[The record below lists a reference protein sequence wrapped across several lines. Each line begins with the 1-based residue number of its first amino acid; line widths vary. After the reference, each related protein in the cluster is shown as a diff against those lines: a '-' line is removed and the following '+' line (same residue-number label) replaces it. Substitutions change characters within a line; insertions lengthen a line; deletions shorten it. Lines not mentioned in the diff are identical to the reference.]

1 MARKGIEEMISEIE
15 IFIDN
20 CKYQPLSSS
29 KIIVPKEDLEQ
40 MVGELKL
47 KLPNEIERCKKIM
60 RNKEAILADAR
71 ARADSIITESVAEAN
86 RLVDQS
92 QIVELA
98 NIRANEI
105 TDMARSQAEQI
116 IAEANADAKE
126 VRAGSMYYSKDK
138 LSEISQYINATL
150 QAERTNY
157 ENLIKSLEDNASRVA
172 DNMAELDSSLAQ
184 INGAPDIS
192 QQPAGDSAFDSQ
204 DDYNVY
210 GKTEYSS
217 DDKGD
222 YDDEDED
229 GDYYDYDDEGEDE
242 DDDDEFLDD

>member
-15 IFIDN
+15 IFINN

-47 KLPNEIERCKKIM
+47 KLPSEIERCKKIM

-86 RLVDQS
+86 RLVEQS

-98 NIRANEI
+98 NERAQQI
-105 TDMARSQAEQI
+105 LDMARSQAEQI
-116 IAEANADAKE
+116 VAEADADAKE
-126 VRAGSMYYSKDK
+126 VRSGSMYYSKDK
-138 LSEISQYINATL
+138 LAEISSYIEATL
-150 QAERTNY
+150 QAERANY
-157 ENLIKSLEDNASRVA
+157 ENLIKSLEENSLLVA
-172 DNMAELDSSLAQ
+172 DNIAELDSSIAQ
-184 INGAPDIS
+184 INGMP
-192 QQPAGDSAFDSQ
+192 QPAQPEQSDSAFGD

-210 GKTEYSS
+210 GR
-217 DDKGD
+217 DDDD
-222 YDDEDED
+222 YDDYGDDEYDDEYYEDGDDYEDED
-229 GDYYDYDDEGEDE
+229 V
-242 DDDDEFLDD
+242 DDDDYLD

>member
-86 RLVDQS
+86 RLVEQS

-98 NIRANEI
+98 NQRAQEI
-105 TDMARSQAEQI
+105 TDLARSQAEQI
-116 IAEANADAKE
+116 VAEANADAQE
-126 VRAGSMYYSKDK
+126 VRVGSMYYSKEK

-150 QAERTNY
+150 QAERANY
-157 ENLIKSLEDNASRVA
+157 ENLIKSLEENSLLVS
-172 DNMAELDSSLAQ
+172 DNMAELDAS
-184 INGAPDIS
+184 IS
-192 QQPAGDSAFDSQ
+192 QISGVPQQMQPDAGDSAFADDA

-210 GKTEYSS
+210 GKTEYA
-217 DDKGD
+217 DDE
-222 YDDEDED
+222 YDDEE
-229 GDYYDYDDEGEDE
+229 YDDEYDDEEYDDEEDE
-242 DDDDEFLDD
+242 YLD

>member
-116 IAEANADAKE
+116 IAEANAE

-138 LSEISQYINATL
+138 LTEISQYINATL
-150 QAERTNY
+150 QAERANY
-157 ENLIKSLEDNASRVA
+157 ENLIKSLEDNAARVT
-172 DNMAELDSSLAQ
+172 DNMAELDSSIAQ
-184 INGAPDIS
+184 INGVPE
-192 QQPAGDSAFDSQ
+192 QVQPSADDSAFAD
-204 DDYNVY
+204 DDNTDYNVY

-217 DDKGD
+217 DDSD
-222 YDDEDED
+222 DEDYDDEDYDDEYDDEDED
-229 GDYYDYDDEGEDE
+229 DE
-242 DDDDEFLDD
+242 EFLDE

>member
-20 CKYQPLSSS
+20 CKFQPLSSS
-29 KIIVPKEDLEQ
+29 KIIVPKEDLMQ

-47 KLPNEIERCKKIM
+47 KMPNEIERCKKIM

-92 QIVELA
+92 QIVEQA
-98 NIRANEI
+98 NLRANEI

-116 IAEANADAKE
+116 IAEANEDAKE

-138 LSEISQYINATL
+138 LAEISQYINATL
-150 QAERTNY
+150 QAERANY
-157 ENLIKSLEDNASRVA
+157 ENLIKSLEENAARVS
-172 DNMAELDSSLAQ
+172 DNMAELDTS
-184 INGAPDIS
+184 INMMNGVPEQTS
-192 QQPAGDSAFDSQ
+192 QADSAFESEEDN
-204 DDYNVY
+204 YNVY
-210 GKTEYSS
+210 GKTEYTKK
-217 DDKGD
+217 DDE
-222 YDDEDED
+222 YDDGYDYEYEEDE
-229 GDYYDYDDEGEDE
+229 YDEE
-242 DDDDEFLDD
+242 DDDDEEYLDE

>member
-126 VRAGSMYYSKDK
+126 VRQKQSSPPDVPSGKPRAMMARGFLPQTNQRGPPIKKGALTERRLYAGRSKPKNCCPLHTGSKAVGKGSGFCFSKDTGGCEETPPKGSYPTGPPECKKADEPLRRQK
-138 LSEISQYINATL
+138 LHAL
-150 QAERTNY
+150 CG
-157 ENLIKSLEDNASRVA
+157 
-172 DNMAELDSSLAQ
+172 SS
-184 INGAPDIS
+184 
-192 QQPAGDSAFDSQ
+192 
-204 DDYNVY
+204 
-210 GKTEYSS
+210 
-217 DDKGD
+217 KG
-222 YDDEDED
+222 
-229 GDYYDYDDEGEDE
+229 
-242 DDDDEFLDD
+242 F

>member
-86 RLVDQS
+86 RLVEQS

-98 NIRANEI
+98 NQRAQEI
-105 TDMARSQAEQI
+105 TDLARSQAEQI
-116 IAEANADAKE
+116 VAEANADAQE
-126 VRAGSMYYSKDK
+126 IRIGSMYYSKDK
-138 LSEISQYINATL
+138 LSEISRYINATL
-150 QAERTNY
+150 QAERANY
-157 ENLIKSLEDNASRVA
+157 ENLIKSLEDNSVLVG
-172 DNMAELDSSLAQ
+172 DNMAELDA
-184 INGAPDIS
+184 GIS
-192 QQPAGDSAFDSQ
+192 QMTGVPQQTQADAGDSAFADDE

-210 GKTEYSS
+210 GKSEYA
-217 DDKGD
+217 DDDEYDEYDDEYDGD
-222 YDDEDED
+222 YDDE
-229 GDYYDYDDEGEDE
+229 GDDEEY
-242 DDDDEFLDD
+242 LD

>member
-1 MARKGIEEMISEIE
+1 MAKKGIEEMISEIE

-29 KIIVPKEDLEQ
+29 KIIVPKDDLEQ
-40 MVGELKL
+40 MLSELKM

-71 ARADSIITESVAEAN
+71 TRADSILTESVAEAN

-105 TDMARSQAEQI
+105 LEMARSQAEQI
-116 IAEANADAKE
+116 VYEANADANE
-126 VRAGSMYYSKDK
+126 IRLGSMYYTREK
-138 LSEISQYINATL
+138 LTEISNYIASTL
-150 QAERTNY
+150 EAERVNY
-157 ENLIKSLEDNASRVA
+157 ENLLQSLENNMDVVSANMDEIAADIVALNGNASE
-172 DNMAELDSSLAQ
+172 AEQEEPEDA
-184 INGAPDIS
+184 APE
-192 QQPAGDSAFDSQ
+192 Q
-204 DDYNVY
+204 DYNVY

-217 DDKGD
+217 KNKEDEEE
-222 YDDEDED
+222 DDEE
-229 GDYYDYDDEGEDE
+229 E
-242 DDDDEFLDD
+242 DDDFDDDFLDK

>member
-92 QIVELA
+92 QIVEL
-98 NIRANEI
+98 
-105 TDMARSQAEQI
+105 
-116 IAEANADAKE
+116 
-126 VRAGSMYYSKDK
+126 
-138 LSEISQYINATL
+138 
-150 QAERTNY
+150 QAERANY
-157 ENLIKSLEDNASRVA
+157 ENLIKSLEDNAARVA
-172 DNMAELDSSLAQ
+172 DNMAELDSSIAQ
-184 INGAPDIS
+184 INGVPE
-192 QQPAGDSAFDSQ
+192 QVQPSADDSAFAD
-204 DDYNVY
+204 DDNTDYNVY

-217 DDKGD
+217 DDSD
-222 YDDEDED
+222 DEDYDDEDDDEYDDEDED
-229 GDYYDYDDEGEDE
+229 DE
-242 DDDDEFLDD
+242 EFLDE

>member
-92 QIVELA
+92 QIVEIA
-98 NIRANEI
+98 NIRANGL
-105 TDMARSQAEQI
+105 TDMAISQADQM
-116 IAEANADAKE
+116 IAEANADASE

-138 LSEISQYINATL
+138 LTEISQYINATL
-150 QAERTNY
+150 QAERANY
-157 ENLIKSLEDNASRVA
+157 ENLIKSLEDNAARVA
-172 DNMAELDSSLAQ
+172 DNMAELDSSIAQ
-184 INGAPDIS
+184 INGVPE
-192 QQPAGDSAFDSQ
+192 QVQPSADDSAFAD
-204 DDYNVY
+204 DDNTDYNVY

-217 DDKGD
+217 DDSD
-222 YDDEDED
+222 DEDYDDEDDDEYDDEDED
-229 GDYYDYDDEGEDE
+229 DE
-242 DDDDEFLDD
+242 EFLDE